1 MGTGNDPDR
10 IRYGCFLPDLTGLAS
25 VPSTAGS
32 QGGYRAGFVRMRVL
46 QKIEPVGRFGGR
58 KDECMIKSYTAI

>member
-1 MGTGNDPDR
+1 MEIEVGTDNDPDR

-32 QGGYRAGFVRMRVL
+32 RGGYRTGFVRMRVVL
-46 QKIEPVGRFGGR
+46 WIEPVGRISWVR
-58 KDECMIKSYTAI
+58 KDVWL